1 MLGGVS
7 PVQGVKGRAAQV
19 HEVLASSSGQAAPG
33 SVRRSIEVFEGMS
46 SSSPSAR
53 RDELHELAQL
63 HITGCLDEI
72 ECARFE
78 RLLSEAPPS
87 LQAEVVA
94 MQAEIAADEML
105 LPHVEPDRSLRWR
118 VIGAVLEA
126 ASNHEREE
134 RDRLAPIAT
143 IGGAGRPSAQ
153 GAMQEED
160 IAEAASVMAAAASD
174 IALAPAVEDDAER
187 EAWSALLAADRWRKS
202 ALVWRGAC
210 LSVSGALAAAL
221 AFNVW
226 LATSATQ
233 VSKLALERVTGDQLR
248 AAVGPHLSDF
258 LGQGS
263 IVRGMVATSPAVNSS
278 ATVLLAPTLDSALVT
293 WIDLAANR
301 TYSLRV
307 VAADGAARE
316 VGTFEVRS
324 DVGGARIDL
333 SGAAATPASRWQ
345 VVDDRG
351 VVVLRD

>member
-1 MLGGVS
+1 
-7 PVQGVKGRAAQV
+7 
-19 HEVLASSSGQAAPG
+19 
-33 SVRRSIEVFEGMS
+33 MS
-46 SSSPSAR
+46 SSSSSAR
-53 RDELHELAQL
+53 REELHELAQL

-72 ECARFE
+72 EAARFE
-78 RLLSEAPPS
+78 RLLHEAPPS
-87 LQAEVVA
+87 LQAEIVA
-94 MQAEIAADEML
+94 LQAEIAADETL
-105 LPHVEPDRSLRWR
+105 LPDIQPDRSLRWR

-126 ASNHEREE
+126 VSDQERDERE
-134 RDRLAPIAT
+134 RLAPIAT
-143 IGGAGRPSAQ
+143 IGGSGRS
-153 GAMQEED
+153 GMGMQEED
-160 IAEAASVMAAAASD
+160 IAEAASVMAASASD
-174 IALAPAVEDDAER
+174 VGLAPAVEDDAER

-202 ALVWRGAC
+202 AVIWRGAC
-210 LSVSGALAAAL
+210 LAVAGALAAAL

-248 AAVGPHLSDF
+248 AAVGPNLADF

-307 VAADGAARE
+307 VGSDGTARD

-333 SGAAATPASRWQ
+333 SGKAATPASRWQ

>member
-1 MLGGVS
+1 
-7 PVQGVKGRAAQV
+7 
-19 HEVLASSSGQAAPG
+19 
-33 SVRRSIEVFEGMS
+33 
-46 SSSPSAR
+46 
-53 RDELHELAQL
+53 
-63 HITGCLDEI
+63 
-72 ECARFE
+72 
-78 RLLSEAPPS
+78 
-87 LQAEVVA
+87 
-94 MQAEIAADEML
+94 MQAEIAADETL
-105 LPHVEPDRSLRWR
+105 LPQVEPDRSLRWR

-126 ASNHEREE
+126 ASNHERDE
-134 RDRLAPIAT
+134 RERLAPIAT
-143 IGGAGRPSAQ
+143 IGGAGRS
-153 GAMQEED
+153 AMQEED
-160 IAEAASVMAAAASD
+160 IAEAASAMAAAASD

-202 ALVWRGAC
+202 AVVWRGAC
-210 LSVSGALAAAL
+210 LAVAGALAAAL

-307 VAADGAARE
+307 VAADGATRE

-333 SGAAATPASRWQ
+333 SGAAVTPASRWQ

>member
-1 MLGGVS
+1 
-7 PVQGVKGRAAQV
+7 
-19 HEVLASSSGQAAPG
+19 
-33 SVRRSIEVFEGMS
+33 MS
-46 SSSPSAR
+46 SSSSSAR

-72 ECARFE
+72 ETARFE

-87 LQAEVVA
+87 LSSEVVA
-94 MQAEIAADEML
+94 MQAEIAADETL
-105 LPHVEPDRSLRWR
+105 LPQVEPDRSLRWR

-126 ASNHEREE
+126 VSNHERAEHE
-134 RDRLAPIAT
+134 RLAPIAT
-143 IGGAGRPSAQ
+143 IGGASRSA

-174 IALAPAVEDDAER
+174 VALAPAVEDDAER
-187 EAWSALLAADRWRKS
+187 EAWNALLAADRWRKS

-210 LSVSGALAAAL
+210 LAAAGALAAAL

-263 IVRGMVATSPAVNSS
+263 IVRGMVANSPAVNSS

-293 WIDLAANR
+293 WIDLAASR
-301 TYSLRV
+301 TYGLRI
-307 VAADGAARE
+307 VAADGTARE

-333 SGAAATPASRWQ
+333 SGAGVTPASRWQ

>member
-1 MLGGVS
+1 
-7 PVQGVKGRAAQV
+7 
-19 HEVLASSSGQAAPG
+19 
-33 SVRRSIEVFEGMS
+33 MS
-46 SSSPSAR
+46 SSSSSAR

-63 HITGCLDEI
+63 HIAGCLDEI
-72 ECARFE
+72 ETARFE
-78 RLLSEAPPS
+78 RLLSEAPSS
-87 LQAEVVA
+87 LQAEIVS

-105 LPHVEPDRSLRWR
+105 LPQVEPDRSLRWR

-134 RDRLAPIAT
+134 RERLAPIAM
-143 IGGAGRPSAQ
+143 IGGTGRSA

-174 IALAPAVEDDAER
+174 VALAPAVEDDAER

-210 LSVSGALAAAL
+210 LAVAGALAAAL

-248 AAVGPHLSDF
+248 VAVGPHLSDF

-307 VAADGAARE
+307 VGADGTGRE

-333 SGAAATPASRWQ
+333 SGTGVTPASRWQ

>member
-1 MLGGVS
+1 
-7 PVQGVKGRAAQV
+7 
-19 HEVLASSSGQAAPG
+19 
-33 SVRRSIEVFEGMS
+33 MS
-46 SSSPSAR
+46 SSSSSAR
-53 RDELHELAQL
+53 RDELQELAQL
-63 HITGCLDEI
+63 HISGCLDEI
-72 ECARFE
+72 DAARFE

-87 LQAEVVA
+87 VQAEIVA
-94 MQAEIAADEML
+94 MQAEIAADESL
-105 LPHVEPDRSLRWR
+105 LPNVEPDRSLRWR

-126 ASNHEREE
+126 VSNHERAEQE
-134 RDRLAPIAT
+134 RLAPIAT
-143 IGGAGRPSAQ
+143 IGGTGRSATQ
-153 GAMQEED
+153 GSMQEDD
-160 IAEAASVMAAAASD
+160 IAEAAGVMAAATSD
-174 IALAPAVEDDAER
+174 VALAPEVEDDAER

-202 ALVWRGAC
+202 AIVWRGAC
-210 LSVSGALAAAL
+210 LAVAGALAAAL

-226 LATSATQ
+226 LAMSATQ

-278 ATVLLAPTLDSALVT
+278 ATVMLAPTLDSALVT

-307 VAADGAARE
+307 LAADGTARE
-316 VGTFEVRS
+316 VGTFDVRS

-333 SGAAATPASRWQ
+333 SGSGVTPASRWQ

>member
-1 MLGGVS
+1 M
-7 PVQGVKGRAAQV
+7 
-19 HEVLASSSGQAAPG
+19 SSSG
-33 SVRRSIEVFEGMS
+33 S
-46 SSSPSAR
+46 SAR
-53 RDELHELAQL
+53 RDELQELAPL
-63 HITGCLDEI
+63 HIAGCLDEI
-72 ECARFE
+72 EAARFE
-78 RLLSEAPPS
+78 RLLSEASPS
-87 LQAEVVA
+87 VQAEIVS
-94 MQAEIAADEML
+94 MQAEIAADDTL
-105 LPHVEPDRSLRWR
+105 LPDVQPDRSLRWR

-126 ASNHEREE
+126 VSNHEREE
-134 RDRLAPIAT
+134 RERLAPIAT
-143 IGGAGRPSAQ
+143 IGGAGRAGLS
-153 GAMQEED
+153 GSMHEGD
-160 IAEAASVMAAAASD
+160 IAEAASVMAASASD
-174 IALAPAVEDDAER
+174 VALAPAVEDDAER

-210 LSVSGALAAAL
+210 LAVAGALAAAL

-248 AAVGPHLSDF
+248 VAVGPTLADF
-258 LGQGS
+258 VGKGS
-263 IVRGMVATSPAVNSS
+263 IVRGMVAASPAVNSA

-301 TYSLRV
+301 TYSLRI

-333 SGAAATPASRWQ
+333 SGAGVTPASRWQ

>member
-1 MLGGVS
+1 
-7 PVQGVKGRAAQV
+7 
-19 HEVLASSSGQAAPG
+19 
-33 SVRRSIEVFEGMS
+33 MS
-46 SSSPSAR
+46 SSSSSAR

-72 ECARFE
+72 ETARFE
-78 RLLSEAPPS
+78 RLLGEAPPS
-87 LQAEVVA
+87 LQAEVVS
-94 MQAEIAADEML
+94 MQAEIAADETL
-105 LPHVEPDRSLRWR
+105 LPQVEPDRSLRWR

-134 RDRLAPIAT
+134 RERLAPIAT
-143 IGGAGRPSAQ
+143 IGGAGRS
-153 GAMQEED
+153 AMQEED

-174 IALAPAVEDDAER
+174 AALAPAVEDDAER

-210 LSVSGALAAAL
+210 LAVAGALAAAL

-278 ATVLLAPTLDSALVT
+278 ASVLLAPTLDSALVM

-307 VAADGAARE
+307 VGAEGTARE

-333 SGAAATPASRWQ
+333 SGAAVTPASRWQ